1 MRSSFISYILF
12 LVLLVLSSCTSSS
25 KIEVKDG
32 SSLSSSKTDLFQKLD
47 SVYKYRFNNIKTY
60 TNRAKID
67 VTFDGSSYHLN
78 GRVNAATNKSLKAS
92 ISLPFPPVTV
102 GTLDL
107 TSSSISASSSYANID
122 IERSVPDYLLSVAN
136 ATLYGA
142 LPVDLLNKHFKLSS
156 IYIKNSRYHISYT
169 GPYSTVAV
177 FQVDSQYRIAQVSV
191 SSPEFTCELFSSDF
205 QRVNKHNLPSNIQVV
220 ISSPKLN
227 GGVTVKSS
235 SIKIE

>member
-1 MRSSFISYILF
+1 MRSSIISYILLF
-12 LVLLVLSSCTSSS
+12 VLVVLSSCTSSS

-32 SSLSSSKTDLFQKLD
+32 SSISSSKTDLFQKLD
-47 SVYKYRFNNIKTY
+47 SVYKYRFDNIKTY
-60 TNRAKID
+60 TNRAK
-67 VTFDGSSYHLN
+67 VELNFEGSSYHLN
-78 GRVNAATNKSLKAS
+78 CRVNATTNKSLKAS

-107 TSSSISASSSYANID
+107 SSSTISASSSYVNLD
-122 IERSVPDYLLSVAN
+122 IERSVPDFLLSVAN

-156 IYIKNSRYHISYT
+156 IYIKNSRYHLSYT

-205 QRVNKHNLPSNIQVV
+205 ERVNKHNLPSIIKVV